1 MKLKYIFFTITF
13 ITLFGC
19 IADSDEPKSKITL
32 NFNHYWDENEITN
45 SELNSLN
52 LTNEFGN
59 LLSIERLRYLISG
72 IVLTNDNGQTIELE
86 GYNLVNISNETSLN
100 YTPLE
105 MIKSGH
111 YSNISF
117 IFGFTNENNN
127 GNYVDLN
134 SKSWNVPSML
144 GGGYHF
150 LQIDGKF
157 INDSNEEQ
165 GYNYHA
171 IRATNNL
178 NNSNNQDTFF
188 RVDLGPINVT
198 IETEINI
205 SVDVA
210 KWFKNPNTW
219 NLSELN
225 QMLMP
230 NYEAQIMMYEN
241 GQDVFSLAIND

>member
-13 ITLFGC
+13 INLFGC

-86 GYNLVNISNETSLN
+86 GYNLVNISSETSLN

-105 MIKSGH
+105 MIKSGY

-117 IFGFTNENNN
+117 IFGFTNIH
-127 GNYVDLN
+127 GL
-134 SKSWNVPSML
+134 SLPSETSTTISRIVWFTWGAASPMP
-144 GGGYHF
+144 F
-150 LQIDGKF
+150 
-157 INDSNEEQ
+157 DS
-165 GYNYHA
+165 YM
-171 IRATNNL
+171 I
-178 NNSNNQDTFF
+178 SN
-188 RVDLGPINVT
+188 I
-198 IETEINI
+198 
-205 SVDVA
+205 
-210 KWFKNPNTW
+210 
-219 NLSELN
+219 LSAN
-225 QMLMP
+225 
-230 NYEAQIMMYEN
+230 A
-241 GQDVFSLAIND
+241 FSS